1 MPTTELMDGEPL
13 DRALKRFKASCEKAG
28 IFSEIKRRAFY
39 ESPSVRRKRKDMK
52 ALKRLKKRR

>member
-1 MPTTELMDGEPL
+1 MPVTEVMDGETI
-13 DRALKRFKASCEKAG
+13 DQALKRFKASCEKEG

-39 ESPSVRRKRKDMK
+39 ESPSVRRKRKAIK